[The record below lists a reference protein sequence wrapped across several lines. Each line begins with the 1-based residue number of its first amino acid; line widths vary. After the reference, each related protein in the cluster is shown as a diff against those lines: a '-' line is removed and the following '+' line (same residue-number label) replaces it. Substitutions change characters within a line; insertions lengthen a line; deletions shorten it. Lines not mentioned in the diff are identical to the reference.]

1 MDGEGGR
8 KIGSFLDFHSCLHET
23 PCNTFPRSPRRNNF
37 MQNKLSSF
45 PRFLFPFSRIDS
57 GNAWEKRKVSRR
69 WISDRF
75 GYADRLSRCI
85 ASQLQIRM
93 TNDRCLVEPTGL
105 SIFPSQKFIESPPPL
120 FQSILLLLLLL
131 EDRFTRFPRV
141 LENAVMFKGEG
152 DCTRLF
158 GAAVFHR
165 ETRHA

>member
-1 MDGEGGR
+1 
-8 KIGSFLDFHSCLHET
+8 
-23 PCNTFPRSPRRNNF
+23 

-105 SIFPSQKFIESPPPL
+105 SIFPSQKFIESPLSIDPPPPPPSPSRGSFYTISTRVRKRYIQKGRGL
-120 FQSILLLLLLL
+120 YCSVRPSSIVK
-131 EDRFTRFPRV
+131 RGTR
-141 LENAVMFKGEG
+141 EK
-152 DCTRLF
+152 
-158 GAAVFHR
+158 
-165 ETRHA
+165 

>member
-1 MDGEGGR
+1 
-8 KIGSFLDFHSCLHET
+8 
-23 PCNTFPRSPRRNNF
+23 
-37 MQNKLSSF
+37 
-45 PRFLFPFSRIDS
+45 
-57 GNAWEKRKVSRR
+57 
-69 WISDRF
+69 
-75 GYADRLSRCI
+75 
-85 ASQLQIRM
+85 M